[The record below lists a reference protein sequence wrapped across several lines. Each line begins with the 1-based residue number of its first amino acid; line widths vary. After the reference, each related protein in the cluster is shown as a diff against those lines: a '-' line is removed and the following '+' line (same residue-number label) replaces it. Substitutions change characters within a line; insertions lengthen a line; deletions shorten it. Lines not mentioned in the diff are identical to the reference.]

1 MDRLV
6 PAAPLLVAPRSGAL
20 RLMMCGVMFV
30 AASAT
35 GLLARSAVAETASFA
50 AVAAASPAGARPT
63 AVAGTW
69 ALTVETS
76 AGTGT
81 PTVVLQQ
88 DGESLSGTY
97 RGRFGTHPLT
107 GTLKGDAIMFAFTVS
122 GPMGSAEVT
131 YTGTVAG
138 DTMKGT
144 LRMGEQAGGRFTGR
158 RQ

>member
-1 MDRLV
+1 MDRLL
-6 PAAPLLVAPRSGAL
+6 PPAPLMAASRFGAL
-20 RLMMCGVMFV
+20 RLMMFGVMFV
-30 AASAT
+30 AAAAT
-35 GLLARSAVAETASFA
+35 GLLARSAVAEAVTLA
-50 AVAAASPAGARPT
+50 AVPAASPAGAKPT

-88 DGESLSGTY
+88 DGASLSGTY